1 MNYLEK
7 KKKITPYEKEVLDT
21 LWGSEQALTAREIVN
36 YCDNKSWKPSY
47 IHIMINS
54 LLEKKLIKEV
64 GFKQTTKNFA
74 RMYRPTMTKDE
85 WMIYQL
91 TEEVKDQKVL
101 MKYVLSEILKDTWE
115 IKEIDELQAML
126 NERKRKI
133 SGNT

>member
-1 MNYLEK
+1 MNYFERK
-7 KKKITPYEKEVLDT
+7 KKLTPYEKEVLDT
-21 LWGSEQALTAREIVN
+21 LWKNEQALTAREIVN
-36 YCDNKSWKPSY
+36 HCDDKSWKPSY
-47 IHIMINS
+47 IHIMLNS

-64 GFKQTTKNFA
+64 GFKQATKNFA
-74 RMYRPTMTKDE
+74 RMYRPAMTKDE

-101 MKYVLSEILKDTWE
+101 KKYVLSEILKDTWE

>member
-1 MNYLEK
+1 M
-7 KKKITPYEKEVLDT
+7 
-21 LWGSEQALTAREIVN
+21 TAREIVN
-36 YCDNKSWKPSY
+36 HCDDKSWKPSY
-47 IHIMINS
+47 IHIMLNS

-64 GFKQTTKNFA
+64 GFKQATKNFA
-74 RMYRPTMTKDE
+74 RMYRPAMTKDE

-101 MKYVLSEILKDTWE
+101 KKYVLSEILKDTWE